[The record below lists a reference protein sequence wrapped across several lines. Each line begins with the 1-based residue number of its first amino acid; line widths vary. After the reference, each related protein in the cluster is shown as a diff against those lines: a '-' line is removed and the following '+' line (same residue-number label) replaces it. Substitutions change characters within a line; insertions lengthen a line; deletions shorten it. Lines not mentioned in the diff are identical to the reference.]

1 VLVDLGAGDGRV
13 CVQACL
19 AHGATAW
26 GVEID
31 AEEMAKFRAN
41 VAAFDLA
48 GNASGNVY
56 LCTCVR
62 IHCRGRDEQGRLFS
76 SRWRRRQQKP
86 K

>member
-1 VLVDLGAGDGRV
+1 MLVDLGAGDGRV

-31 AEEMAKFRAN
+31 AEEVAKFHAN

-48 GNASGNVY
+48 GGA
-56 LCTCVR
+56 R
-62 IHCRGRDEQGRLFS
+62 QRDYGIMVLGFEDV
-76 SRWRRRQQKP
+76 
-86 K
+86 